1 MRLPR
6 HNMGGAQSLGQVDVG
21 ASGRKWAAETN
32 AEKSM
37 IGAFGQIGIAA
48 GKIFDAQDD
57 AEDSLL
63 YQQTLH
69 ADTIANTDITT
80 FLNNTPQVDVNLE
93 STPLGVVEWL
103 EKNKTKYT
111 IENGRIATD
120 KFSLDYLKDHYAEQ
134 GKNALS
140 TLKDTEYRDDYV
152 GNMTSQINVAA
163 GQATLNQIKQRQSRL
178 RAEADITYNNA
189 VDSLDEGL
197 ALQLIEDNVKNKV
210 WTPEDEV
217 VKRAE
222 LGGQIDYNSYSK
234 RYQSNNPGDLQDLS
248 EDIWNNPNRMTNQQ
262 RMTLSEKTNSK
273 IAKANSVHEAAV
285 SKNNSDRSKAKQN
298 TVLMD
303 LSENGAMTW
312 QRLKKATQG
321 MLPEDITTI
330 VTLNRS
336 LSQESKVTKLKSNP
350 DIVNELDNQI
360 LSLATLDENV
370 TQPQAKAAATR
381 AINDA
386 VYLGPDGGG
395 ITGADGMR
403 MMADVEKMEKMPF
416 NSQDYNNAEE
426 IIYNNIVGASK
437 KSPAFAILENASVSK
452 AQAIK
457 MQQDLIR
464 AMQIGEEGF
473 SATDWVNENLWEY
486 VSSEYHNN
494 INTAREKTG
503 MYAFKETTAVSGVS
517 VIDLV
522 ETKAKI
528 DRALKNKSITEK
540 GAEEAWLKANLISRQ
555 SALQNKG
562 E

>member
-1 MRLPR
+1 M
-6 HNMGGAQSLGQVDVG
+6 
-21 ASGRKWAAETN
+21 
-32 AEKSM
+32 
-37 IGAFGQIGIAA
+37 
-48 GKIFDAQDD
+48 
-57 AEDSLL
+57 
-63 YQQTLH
+63 
-69 ADTIANTDITT
+69 
-80 FLNNTPQVDVNLE
+80 
-93 STPLGVVEWL
+93 
-103 EKNKTKYT
+103 
-111 IENGRIATD
+111 
-120 KFSLDYLKDHYAEQ
+120 
-134 GKNALS
+134 
-140 TLKDTEYRDDYV
+140 KDTEYRDDYV
-152 GNMTSQINVAA
+152 GNMTNQINVAA

-178 RAEADITYNNA
+178 RAEADITYNDA

-273 IAKANSVHEAAV
+273 IAKANSAHEAAV

-528 DRALKNKSITEK
+528 DRALKNKSITAK